1 MRLISAWSR
10 TDRPIHGQS
19 IGDQRVIIYLARH
32 GQTDWN
38 AEERLQGQKDIPLND
53 TGKAQ
58 AKGNGRRLFS
68 LIGRGDDFAFV
79 ASPLTRTRQTMEHML
94 EALGRQ
100 PGQYETDDRLV
111 EISFG
116 DWEGRTLAEVFR
128 EDPDGIAERDADK
141 WNFIPPGDNAE
152 SYEILSWRVGSWLR
166 ALERNTVCVC
176 HGGVIRCLF
185 VLTGQAGNLEA
196 AHLDIPQDRLL
207 RLENGKLEW
216 I

>member
-1 MRLISAWSR
+1 M
-10 TDRPIHGQS
+10 
-19 IGDQRVIIYLARH
+19 IIYLARH

-53 TGKAQ
+53 KGKAQ
-58 AKGNGRRLFS
+58 ASGNGRRLFS

-79 ASPLTRTRQTMEHML
+79 SSPLTRTRQTMECML
-94 EALGRQ
+94 EALGR
-100 PGQYETDDRLV
+100 PGDRYEIDDRLV

-128 EDPDGIAERDADK
+128 TEPEGIAERDADK

-185 VLTGQAGNLEA
+185 VLTGQESNHEA

-207 RLENGKLEW
+207 RFENGKLEW